1 MFAYVKKNDFLCVN
15 DFVLF
20 MLEHYKKNSN
30 RIKLFPNEMS
40 YKNLIN
46 VLIKTRIVRP
56 LRAMFSWICIGNKY
70 NVLPMMSKSPIR
82 MCSHV

>member
-1 MFAYVKKNDFLCVN
+1 MLMLQKMISCVLTILYFLCWN
-15 DFVLF
+15 TI
-20 MLEHYKKNSN
+20 KNSN

-56 LRAMFSWICIGNKY
+56 LRAMFSWICIGNKH
-70 NVLPMMSKSPIR
+70 NVLPMMSKPPIR
-82 MCSHV
+82 MCSHL